1 MEIGESQ
8 AQGERGRRAE
18 RDETDHVMSFMQY
31 AGRPEDR
38 GLGNGLG
45 ITTSDH
51 TSNLQ
56 ARRSSASRSR
66 PRPAER
72 SLEEDIVAAEGNID
86 LPPAYEAEE
95 GAPGHEIKS
104 PSGRMSMTPRGGT

>member
-1 MEIGESQ
+1 MEIGDSQ

-18 RDETDHVMSFMQY
+18 RGETDHVMSFMQY

-38 GLGNGLG
+38 GVGNGLG

-51 TSNLQ
+51 TSNPQ
-56 ARRSSASRSR
+56 TRGSSASRLR

-72 SLEEDIVAAEGNID
+72 SLEDDIVAAEGNID
-86 LPPAYEAEE
+86 VPPAYEAEE
-95 GAPGHEIKS
+95 GAPGHEVKT
-104 PSGRMSMTPRGGT
+104 PSGRMSMSPRGGS